1 MINSENGSM
10 ELQFKCFI
18 ISWKIGGFGPK
29 SRPVLIYKTI
39 TVNAKQM
46 LMNLWL
52 LFFFLKVCTW
62 VMKKH
67 QLKILRVTIILPF
80 FKILKKTPG
89 FTIRLKMKSQS

>member
-52 LFFFLKVCTW
+52 LFFFFEGVHMGDEKTSTKNSQVTLYYRFLK
-62 VMKKH
+62 
-67 QLKILRVTIILPF
+67 F
-80 FKILKKTPG
+80 
-89 FTIRLKMKSQS
+89 